1 MIINPGV
8 SIVIPCRDEG
18 HYVQQTIRQI
28 LHTPG
33 EIPYEIIVVDDGS
46 RDGCCNFLRRGGH
59 PPSPVT
65 SSGFRVPSR
74 KNPQLATRNPELMVH
89 VDKAGGP
96 AIHLLSTSG
105 AGAARARNLGAAAAR
120 APYLVFCDAHVI
132 VSPGW
137 LEGLIG
143 CLEKGEAD
151 AVCPAIELA
160 RPPGYTFYGGTWNEN
175 LSWVGL
181 VSRPAGVQEIPLA
194 PAGCLAVRADVFRS
208 VGGFEEGFRIWG
220 CDDAEFSLKLW
231 LFGFRVAVYPLVR
244 ILHLTRP
251 APAYQLRGEHLV
263 FNLLLLAL
271 LHFSGPRLAKTVILA
286 ENFPGFTPALSTQL
300 FLTNQARRCVYM
312 RRRVFSD
319 DWFMQRFKIPF

>member
-28 LHTPG
+28 LNMPG

-59 PPSPVT
+59 LPV
-65 SSGFRVPSR
+65 P
-74 KNPQLATRNPELMVH
+74 

-105 AGAARARNLGAAAAR
+105 VGTARARNLGAASAR
-120 APYLVFCDAHVI
+120 ASDLVFCDAHVI

-137 LEGLIG
+137 LEGLTG

-151 AVCPAIELA
+151 AVCPAIELT

-181 VSRPAGVQEIPLA
+181 ASRPAGVQEIPLA
-194 PAGCLAVRADVFRS
+194 PSGCLAVRKDVFRS
-208 VGGFEEGFRIWG
+208 VGGFEESFRIWG
-220 CDDAEFSLKLW
+220 CEDAEFSLKLW
-231 LFGFRVAVYPLVR
+231 LFGYRVAVHPFVR
-244 ILHLTRP
+244 VLHISREP
-251 APAYQLRGEHLV
+251 PKYQSGGHLIH
-263 FNLLLLAL
+263 NLLLLAI
-271 LHFSGPRLAKTVILA
+271 LHFSTHRLARVVNLA
-286 ENFPGFTPALSTQL
+286 RNYTGFPAGLEKKLRYLHRDRRLSYFQ
-300 FLTNQARRCVYM
+300 
-312 RRRVFSD
+312 RRVLSD
-319 DWFMQRFKIPF
+319 DWFMRKFGIPL